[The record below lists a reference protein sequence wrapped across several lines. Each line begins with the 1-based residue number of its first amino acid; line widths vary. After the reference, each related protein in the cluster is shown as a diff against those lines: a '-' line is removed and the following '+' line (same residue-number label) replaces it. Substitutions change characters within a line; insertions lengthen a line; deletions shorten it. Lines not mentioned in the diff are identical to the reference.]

1 MPTRTP
7 RHSLRGSTLLAAGV
21 ALFLCVSATLPC
33 RAADQTAS
41 VRLTGHIPAV
51 VKTSRVTGRVNANE
65 TLSLA
70 FVLPFRNQAALQDL
84 IQRLYTPGDPAYGHY
99 LTSGEFVERF
109 APMLTDY
116 AAVAAFAK
124 AHGLTVTRTNRTRNL
139 LTVSGPAGAVEQAFN
154 IHLLTYQAPDGRTFH
169 APDAEPQVP
178 TDLAARISGIV
189 GLSSAEVWHTHTN
202 LKNVITLQAPQPNEI
217 GTGPNGALSPQDI
230 ETAYN
235 LKVYPPSDP
244 TDTRGYGAGQ
254 VLGLFELD
262 TYAPSDILLYEQE
275 FNLPQL
281 IPTNEVVTPPT
292 PTGGED
298 EVTLDIELQLAVAPL
313 ASQILVYTGANNSP
327 EVVQQYQQ
335 IADDNLAKEISTSW
349 GLTEVDEDGPT
360 LNGENNAFTQ
370 MAAQGQTIFAAS
382 GDSGAYDG
390 SNALAGGDTTD
401 LLVDDPASQ
410 PYMCG
415 TGGTTL
421 SVVTPGVD
429 THYLSETTWG
439 NPSSGQGG
447 GGGVSRIWSI
457 PWYQQGVVSSASLG
471 STTMRNV
478 PDVAFDADPNTGYD
492 IVFGGTDKLL
502 IFGGTSCCAP
512 IWAGFA
518 ARVNE
523 LRAANGLSTLGFANP
538 ALYALGKSTSYHKD
552 FHDIADGSTN
562 LYYPA
567 VAGYDCATGWGS
579 FKGTN
584 LLTDLASPAPTGF
597 QALAGDQK
605 NVLSWSA
612 ASQVVGYNV
621 YRATGSGAAAQI
633 ATTTGTSYTDLGL
646 INGTAYSYYVQAVY
660 TGGSSA
666 LAGPSAAT
674 PAVVALTGGP
684 YVSTQAGGQAT
695 ITWSTNVVS
704 NSTVH
709 YGTAKKRLSQSQSN
723 SSQVV
728 SHSISLSGLTS
739 GVTYYFSVAS
749 NDGFATASSTV
760 YSFTEP

>member
-1 MPTRTP
+1 MHTRT
-7 RHSLRGSTLLAAGV
+7 LRQRLHDYRFLAAGV
-21 ALFLCVSATLPC
+21 GLLLGLPGAQPC
-33 RAADQTAS
+33 RAAGQTGL
-41 VRLTGHIPAV
+41 VRLAGHIPAV
-51 VKTSRVTGRVNANE
+51 VQASRVTGRVPSNE
-65 TLSLA
+65 NLSLV
-70 FVLPFRNQAALQDL
+70 FVLPFRNRAGLEAL
-84 IQRLYTPGDPAYGHY
+84 IRRLYDPSDPACGHY
-99 LTSGEFVERF
+99 LSSGEFAARF
-109 APMLTDY
+109 APTPADVD
-116 AAVAAFAK
+116 AVAAFAK
-124 AHGLTVTRTNRTRNL
+124 AHGLTVTRTNPTRNL
-139 LTVSGPAGAVEQAFN
+139 LTVSGPAGTIEQAFN
-154 IHLLTYQAPDGRTFH
+154 VHLLTYQAPDGHTYH
-169 APDAEPQVP
+169 APDAEPLVP
-178 TDLAARISGIV
+178 AGLAARVSGIV
-189 GLSSAEVWHTHTN
+189 GLSNAAVWRTHIN
-202 LKNVITLQAPQPNEI
+202 QKNVITLQTPQPNQI
-217 GTGPNGALSPQDI
+217 GTGPSGALTPKDI
-230 ETAYN
+230 ETAYD
-235 LKVYPPSDP
+235 LKIYPPANP
-244 TDTRGYGAGQ
+244 ADTSGYGKGQ

-262 TYAPSDILLYEQE
+262 GYAPSDILLYEQE

-281 IPTNEVVTPPT
+281 IPTNEVVSPVT

-313 ASQILVYTGANNSP
+313 ASQILVYMGSNTNTA
-327 EVVQQYQQ
+327 VVQQYQQ

-349 GLTEVDEDGPT
+349 GATETNQDNAT

-390 SNALAGGDTTD
+390 SSTLQGGNTTS

-421 SVVTPGVD
+421 SVVSPGAD
-429 THYLSETTWG
+429 EHYLSETTWG
-439 NPSSGQGG
+439 NPATGQGG
-447 GGGVSRIWSI
+447 GGGISLIWPI
-457 PWYQQGVVSSASLG
+457 PWYQQGVISSASLG

-492 IVFGGTDKLL
+492 IVFGGTDKAL
-502 IFGGTSCCAP
+502 IFGGTSCAAP

-523 LRAANGLSTLGFANP
+523 LRAANGLSPLGFANP
-538 ALYALGKSTSYHKD
+538 ALYAIGQSASYHND

-567 VAGYDCATGWGS
+567 VAGYDDATGWGS
-579 FKGTN
+579 FIGAN
-584 LLTDLASPAPTGF
+584 LITDLASPAPAGL

-612 ASQVVGYNV
+612 ASQAAGYNL
-621 YRATGSGAAAQI
+621 YRAAGSGAPAQI

-646 INGTAYSYYVQAVY
+646 VNGTTYSYYVQAVY
-660 TGGSSA
+660 AGGSSA
-666 LAGPSAAT
+666 LAGPSTAT

-684 YVSTQAGGQAT
+684 YVSTQSGGQAT

-709 YGTAKKRLSQSQSN
+709 YGTSKRRLSLSQAS

-728 SHSISLSGLTS
+728 AHSITLSSLKSGT
-739 GVTYYFSVAS
+739 TYYFSVAS

-760 YSFTEP
+760 YSFTDP